1 MLTATEPF
9 YSATYDYRLGETAIA
24 IAIAFEDYCLI
35 NRETMPQDHPCRPC
49 EVTVAKWVENV
60 GAGER
65 RATAWCLAALAEKV
79 WMVLSEDDR
88 DAITWDW
95 DFIPTFVLYGVN
107 YWLTM
112 QENCNRNPKAVLGDL
127 LDGVKKHN
135 DYHGNTSSDW
145 PNPLEYAL

>member
-1 MLTATEPF
+1 MLVATEPF
-9 YSATYDYRLGETAIA
+9 YSAVHGYKLGETAMA
-24 IAIAFEDYCLI
+24 IVLAFDEYTLLA
-35 NRETMPQDHPCRPC
+35 RENLPVDHPNRAN
-49 EVTVAKWVENV
+49 EITVSKWVV
-60 GAGER
+60 DAGAAER
-65 RATAWCLAALAEKV
+65 RATAWCLAQLAESV
-79 WMVLSEDDR
+79 WMTLSEDDR
-88 DAITWDW
+88 GTITWDW

-112 QENCNRNPKAVLGDL
+112 QENYNRNPKAVLGDL